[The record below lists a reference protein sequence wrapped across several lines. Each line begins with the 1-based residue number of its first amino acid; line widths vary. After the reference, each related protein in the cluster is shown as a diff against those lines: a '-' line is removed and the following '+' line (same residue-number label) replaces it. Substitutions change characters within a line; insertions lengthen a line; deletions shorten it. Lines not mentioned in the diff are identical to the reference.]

1 MAGKTNQ
8 NQDKR
13 VLNYVNGLLHYYGV
27 IEKQEL
33 LSLVRANLKLEITG
47 QEFEKII
54 DRGFKE
60 YGNELFFERNEL
72 FYFNIE
78 VDDIG
83 ELLKEQAS
91 HNQLSFRPV
100 AEKDVQ
106 GISRFMLKT
115 TRDRY
120 AKRIIKFLSQSGLPP
135 EEIAEH
141 LYNTIADYNN
151 GVEHLEL
158 LKRFFREVDFKSE
171 KELNTFADNLAQFLN
186 KTPLW
191 DFKGWTSEEMGKKRK
206 EQEQQ
211 NQANLKPFV
220 TTPDAHDSEPQSSV
234 SGNEPAIIEK
244 VGRNEPCPCGSGKKY
259 KKCCGNNQ
267 GPGYEI
273 LQTAQPGQEQQGA
286 AKERTELS
294 PEKATNAGQS
304 REKPSLKELNKL
316 YFKALRI
323 RDGHFWEW
331 MNEVDI
337 FGVENPETGEI
348 AYCSFMG
355 ALGEVFALNAY
366 LGPEGLQSYFNFQHL
381 ASIDSNADPQDIK
394 DGYFMLKCLSIS
406 FEDRDQLDKKDL
418 ATIKDLDLKIRG
430 KKQWPQFRSY
440 QPRHYP
446 WHLTAAEVRFFNRV
460 LEEAINVALA
470 CREDKSVLS
479 TPEEGEMLVRARKV
493 SGGKEYWVNSYR
505 VLEDYEQS
513 YLTYGITDEIMLRN
527 ILKHARREETIWEAD
542 ISLALTPVQDNKNQ
556 RPYFPSM
563 FLLIDCSTELIIQYD
578 LIEDIENESYRIIDR
593 LLSAIKS
600 TKVIPK
606 SIAVSKE
613 ETYQYLKRA
622 CEQLAIELLYVEK
635 LKFAPS
641 IKEDLNQSFS

>member
-8 NQDKR
+8 DQNKR
-13 VLNYVNGLLHYYGV
+13 LLNYVNGLLHYYGV
-27 IEKQEL
+27 LERQEL
-33 LSLVRANLKLEITG
+33 LNMARKNLKLEITG

-54 DRGFKE
+54 ERGFKD
-60 YGNELFFERNEL
+60 YGNELFFDRNEL
-72 FYFNIE
+72 FYFNVE
-78 VDDIG
+78 VDDIE

-91 HNQLSFRPV
+91 HNYLSFRTV

-106 GISRFMLKT
+106 VISRFMLKT

-120 AKRIIKFLSQSGLPP
+120 AKRIIIFLSQTGMPP

-158 LKRFFREVDFKSE
+158 LKKFFREVDFKSE
-171 KELNTFADNLAQFLN
+171 KELNAFADNLTQFLN

-191 DFKGWTSEEMGKKRK
+191 EFKGWTSEEMEKQR
-206 EQEQQ
+206 EQQ
-211 NQANLKPFV
+211 EHQNQNDFKPFL
-220 TTPDAHDSEPQSSV
+220 TAPDSYDSEPQSAV
-234 SGNEPAIIEK
+234 SGNEPAIIGK

-273 LQTAQPGQEQQGA
+273 LQTAQPGQDQKVSYRQS
-286 AKERTELS
+286 TELN
-294 PEKATNAGQS
+294 PKEATTINQS
-304 REKPSLKELNKL
+304 REKPSLEELNEL
-316 YFKALRI
+316 YLKALLI
-323 RDGHFWEW
+323 RDGRFWEW
-331 MNEVDI
+331 MDEVDI

-355 ALGEVFALNAY
+355 ALGEIFALNAY
-366 LGPEGLQSYFNFQHL
+366 IGSEGLQSYFNFQYL
-381 ASIDSNADPQDIK
+381 ASSDPHADPQDIK
-394 DGYFMLKCLSIS
+394 DGFFMLKCLSIS

-418 ATIKDLDLKIRG
+418 ATVKDLNLKIRG

-446 WHLTAAEVRFFNRV
+446 WHLTAAETRFFTRV

-470 CREDKSVLS
+470 CKEDKSALP
-479 TPEEGEMLVRARKV
+479 TPEEGEILVRTRKV
-493 SGGKEYWVNSYR
+493 SDGKEFWINSYR
-505 VLEDYEQS
+505 EPEDYEQT
-513 YLTYGITDEIMLRN
+513 YLAYGITDEIMLRN

-542 ISLALTPVQDNKNQ
+542 TFLAAAPVQDNKNQ
-556 RPYFPSM
+556 RPYFPSI
-563 FLLIDCSTELIIQYD
+563 FLLIECSTELIIQYD
-578 LIEDIENESYRIIDR
+578 LIEDIENESYRLIDR

-622 CEQLAIELLYVEK
+622 CEQLSIELLYVEK
-635 LKFAPS
+635 LKIAPS
-641 IKEDLNQSFS
+641 IKEDLNQSFN

>member
-8 NQDKR
+8 DQNKR
-13 VLNYVNGLLHYYGV
+13 VLNYVNGVLHYYGV
-27 IEKQEL
+27 IERQEL
-33 LSLVRANLKLEITG
+33 LSLVRTNLKLEITG
-47 QEFEKII
+47 QELEQII
-54 DRGFKE
+54 ERGFKE

-72 FYFNIE
+72 FFFHVE

-91 HNQLSFRPV
+91 HNRLSFRPV

-106 GISRFMLKT
+106 TISRFMLKT

-120 AKRIIKFLSQSGLPP
+120 TKRILQFLSQSGLPP

-151 GVEHLEL
+151 GAKPLEL
-158 LKRFFREVDFKSE
+158 LKEFFREVEFKSE
-171 KELNTFADNLAQFLN
+171 KELNAFTDNLTQFLN

-191 DFKGWTSEEMGKKRK
+191 DFKGWTAEEMEKQR
-206 EQEQQ
+206 EQQ
-211 NQANLKPFV
+211 EHQNQNDLKPFV
-220 TTPDAHDSEPQSSV
+220 TAQDSYDSEPQSSA
-234 SGNEPAIIEK
+234 SEIEPAILGK

-273 LQTAQPGQEQQGA
+273 LQTAQPGQEQRGSAKQSAELNPKEA
-286 AKERTELS
+286 AT
-294 PEKATNAGQS
+294 TNQS
-304 REKPSLKELNKL
+304 TEKPSLEELNEL
-316 YFKALRI
+316 YLKALKI
-323 RDGHFWEW
+323 RDSRFWEW
-331 MNEVDI
+331 MDEVDI

-355 ALGEVFALNAY
+355 ALGEIFALNAY

-381 ASIDSNADPQDIK
+381 ASNDPHADPQDIK
-394 DGYFMLKCLSIS
+394 DGFFMFKCLSIS
-406 FEDRDQLDKKDL
+406 FEDREQLDQKDL
-418 ATIKDLDLKIRG
+418 ATIKDLNLKIRG

-446 WHLTAAEVRFFNRV
+446 WHLTATDVRFFTRV

-470 CREDKSVLS
+470 CKEDKSTLP
-479 TPEEGEMLVRARKV
+479 TPEEGEILVRTRKT
-493 SGGKEYWVNSYR
+493 SDGKEYWVNSYR
-505 VLEDYEQS
+505 ELEDYEQT
-513 YLTYGITDEIMLRN
+513 YLTYSITDEVMLRK

-542 ISLALTPVQDNKNQ
+542 TFFALTPVQDNKNQ
-556 RPYFPSM
+556 RPYFPSI
-563 FLLIDCSTELIIQYD
+563 FLLIECSTEQIIQYD
-578 LIEDIENESYRIIDR
+578 LIEDIENESYRLIDK
-593 LLSAIKS
+593 LLSAIKF

-622 CEQLAIELLYVEK
+622 CEQLSIDLLYVQK
-635 LKFAPS
+635 LKIAPT
-641 IKEDLNQSFS
+641 IKEDLNQSFN